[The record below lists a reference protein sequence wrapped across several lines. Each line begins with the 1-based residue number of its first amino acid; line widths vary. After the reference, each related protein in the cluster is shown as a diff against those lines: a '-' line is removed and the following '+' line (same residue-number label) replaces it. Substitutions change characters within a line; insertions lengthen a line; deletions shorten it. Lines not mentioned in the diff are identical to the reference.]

1 MSLGLDLRGGVHF
14 KFQVDL
20 DAAIEQRLNQYIADI
35 NKALIDK
42 RIRRNIKKQGNAISI
57 ELSDAEDLSL
67 ARSLI
72 REIESLIGNQH
83 SKCKPW
89 PGLYKLQCR
98 RIN

>member
-42 RIRRNIKKQGNAISI
+42 RIRRNIKKQGNLISI
-57 ELSDAEDLSL
+57 ELS
-67 ARSLI
+67 RS
-72 REIESLIGNQH
+72 RGFKFS
-83 SKCKPW
+83 
-89 PGLYKLQCR
+89 
-98 RIN
+98 